1 MTTPNEKNLASG
13 TIAESI
19 SASSTT
25 ILVYVGEGGA
35 TTIKGVWPTT
45 PFYATIMPSNPNAGV
60 ANSLDSEI
68 VLVTAVG
75 NDQVGNTALTVTRGQ
90 RGTTT
95 KAYAEGD
102 IVTAGIYAEDA
113 VLLGEDGTA
122 ENPSPWIDPSAI
134 NLQYMT
140 ARGNY
145 ADTSV
150 SANSLIALTNATS
163 NGPFTLNNSHII
175 VGAGISR
182 VMVSANAFYSSGGSA
197 YAWYKIMKNDANT
210 TPDTTTIANIVSSS
224 YCSATIS
231 PIIVDVQEGD
241 TFSLFNLEGNCKLRG
256 TNTWLTVIAVG

>member
-122 ENPSPWIDPSAI
+122 ENPSPWV
-134 NLQYMT
+134 T
-140 ARGNY
+140 ADDIVGSSLYDVLYENASGTNSTISLSSSVTNYPRIKIIYKSNDDFYYSKELLTSYPMDTVLDAWNPYGSSEAYCKIQKISISGSQITFGSGNQMVFY
-145 ADTSV
+145 GS
-150 SANSLIALTNATS
+150 SNGTS
-163 NGPFTLNNSHII
+163 NQKYIYIT
-175 VGAGISR
+175 R
-182 VMVSANAFYSSGGSA
+182 V
-197 YAWYKIMKNDANT
+197 
-210 TPDTTTIANIVSSS
+210 
-224 YCSATIS
+224 
-231 PIIVDVQEGD
+231 EGW
-241 TFSLFNLEGNCKLRG
+241 KL
-256 TNTWLTVIAVG
+256 

>member
-95 KAYAEGD
+95 KAYTEGD

-113 VLLGEDGTA
+113 VLLEEDGTA
-122 ENPSPWIDPSAI
+122 ESPSPWVTQDDIVMSSL
-134 NLQYMT
+134 NF
-140 ARGNY
+140 GNY
-145 ADTSV
+145 STSETNTGFTWIDGKPIYKKTIEY
-150 SANSLIALTNATS
+150 SGGIAS
-163 NGPFTLNNSHII
+163 GNNSISH
-175 VGAGISR
+175 GISNLKIVVNKEIFGYR
-182 VMVSANAFYSSGGSA
+182 SS
-197 YAWYKIMKNDANT
+197 
-210 TPDTTTIANIVSSS
+210 DTTTAMLPMWAQTNQIGNWTCNAN
-224 YCSATIS
+224 T
-231 PIIVDVQEGD
+231 VQINS
-241 TFSLFNLEGNCKLRG
+241 TFSW
-256 TNTWLTVIAVG
+256 TDVIYITLYYTKTTD